1 MYDLCGQTNVAFT
14 IAQTKRLHPGW
25 EAFKRDCVTDKTK
38 QWMYISPEK
47 VEYFALGG
55 LEATVKTNMSD
66 TISHKVG
73 LLRNKTS

>member
-47 VEYFALGG
+47 VEYFALEER
-55 LEATVKTNMSD
+55 EARPQWLPSMACHLSKSKNSTLPS
-66 TISHKVG
+66 
-73 LLRNKTS
+73 